1 MTTSKPEVVAW
12 TDPDE
17 ANVFAGWFKNQLI
30 AMGGNDGH
38 IAETCDIALI
48 RLSDYEALQVLCDRL
63 QLEAQ
68 CHAQEART
76 ANATIAEIYRLVS
89 GGTGEPGNWNGT
101 EPVRRKL
108 EELQAECERLRKDA
122 ETEQAIQRAAEVLP
136 PGYRIEIEVENDA
149 GSVALFAPGAIVECD
164 FQGGIAEQIA
174 DAINTAMQGDQP

>member
-1 MTTSKPEVVAW
+1 MTTNKPEVLAYLF
-12 TDPDE
+12 E
-17 ANVFAGWFKNQLI
+17 
-30 AMGGNDGH
+30 DGEVTLERDYKYPG
-38 IAETCDIALI
+38 AVRPKGQGEKLI
-48 RLSDYEALQVLCDRL
+48 RLGDYEALQDLYDRL
-63 QLEAQ
+63 QLEAR

-174 DAINTAMQGDQP
+174 DAINAAMQGDQP